1 MQANAPV
8 IHQQA
13 FLAENARAY
22 TDKRKQNQEN
32 AESTKF
38 KITKIVAGGKKAWHF
53 SLRTGT
59 FSC

>member
-38 KITKIVAGGKKAWHF
+38 KIAKIVAGGKF
-53 SLRTGT
+53 
-59 FSC
+59 